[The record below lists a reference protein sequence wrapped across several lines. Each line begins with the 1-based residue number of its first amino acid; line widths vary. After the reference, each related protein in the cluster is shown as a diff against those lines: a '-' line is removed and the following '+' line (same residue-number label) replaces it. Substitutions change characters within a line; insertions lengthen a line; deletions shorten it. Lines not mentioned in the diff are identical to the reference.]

1 MVRMANIKIREETGP
16 RPSSQMAEDQHS
28 RHTCPL
34 LLQGTIDRSS
44 PLSTAAPV
52 SSDVSLD
59 CCAIGK
65 SLRKNVARMVAAQK
79 TSTAIKPCWMAT
91 ARESLSASNTWL

>member
-1 MVRMANIKIREETGP
+1 MANIKIREETGHGP
-16 RPSSQMAEDQHS
+16 FVMMAEDQHA

-34 LLQGTIDRSS
+34 FHQGTIDRSS
-44 PLSTAAPV
+44 PLSTTAPV
-52 SSDVSLD
+52 SSHVSLD
-59 CCAIGK
+59 CFAMGT

-91 ARESLSASNTWL
+91 ASESLSASNT